1 MNDDVKNLFQKFGQT
16 TNSYQEINRDIDSE
30 QAKQRWPLL
39 RDVRV
44 HEAPEDL
51 SHDVDNA
58 GNPFMSHP
66 DAINETPLS
75 QPSFIQ
81 VNGSILHSAPSVAP
95 SEAPSE
101 PPAVVSSFVDSYEAA
116 KPMFGAKLATAHVAE
131 NRVTSLFSARPSVST
146 SASTTASSSKSHSV
160 SEVFRRL
167 ANQDQQPQ
175 RAETPVNSFFKKI
188 FRP

>member
-1 MNDDVKNLFQKFGQT
+1 
-16 TNSYQEINRDIDSE
+16 
-30 QAKQRWPLL
+30 
-39 RDVRV
+39 VRV

-58 GNPFMSHP
+58 AIPLMAHP
-66 DAINETPLS
+66 DGINETQLS

-81 VNGSILHSAPSVAP
+81 VNGSLMHSAPLV
-95 SEAPSE
+95 APSE

-116 KPMFGAKLATAHVAE
+116 KPLFGAKLATPPLAE
-131 NRVTSLFSARPSVST
+131 NRVTNLFSART
-146 SASTTASSSKSHSV
+146 SAPGSASASPSTSKSHSV

-175 RAETPVNSFFKKI
+175 KVETPVNSFSKKYSDHEGCCSY
-188 FRP
+188 FP